1 MRMMR
6 GWLGLLCS
14 LMLLTG
20 VARADNL
27 LPIPPVARVTD
38 TTGTLGADEIQA
50 LESKIASI
58 EQSKGSQV
66 AVLIVPTT
74 QPEEI
79 EQYSYRVADAWKLGR
94 KDVNDGVLLTV
105 AKNDHHVRIEVGRGL
120 EGAIP
125 DVTSARIIREYITPK
140 FRSGDFDGGISDAV
154 DALGKLIDGEPLP
167 PPLDNNET
175 EHKYSHFF
183 LNNMV
188 FFIFGIF
195 WLRGLVGGLPS
206 VPRAGVIGAIA
217 AAVAWFLSGLM
228 IASVGLG
235 IFGIVIGLVGG
246 AGGGFANRGGSGG
259 WSGGGGFGG
268 GGFGG
273 GGGGFSGGGG
283 SFAGGGASG
292 SW

>member
-6 GWLGLLCS
+6 GWLGLLCG
-14 LMLLTG
+14 LVLLTG
-20 VARADNL
+20 AARADNL

-38 TTGTLGADEIQA
+38 TTGTLSADEKQT
-50 LESKIASI
+50 LESKVTAI

-94 KDVNDGVLLTV
+94 KDVSDGVLLTV
-105 AKNDHHVRIEVGRGL
+105 AKNDHQVRIEVGRGL

-125 DVTSARIIREYITPK
+125 DAIAARIIREYVTPK
-140 FRSGDFDGGISDAV
+140 FRSGDYAGGINDAV
-154 DALGKLIDGEPLP
+154 DALGKLIDGEALP
-167 PPLDNNET
+167 PPLEKSD
-175 EHKYSHFF
+175 EHKFSHFF
-183 LNNMV
+183 LNNLV
-188 FFIFGIF
+188 FFIFGVF
-195 WLRGLVGGLPS
+195 WLRSVVGGMPS

-217 AAVAWFLSGLM
+217 AAVAWFLSGWM
-228 IASVGLG
+228 IAAVGMG
-235 IFGIVIGLVGG
+235 IFGAVIGLVGG

-259 WSGGGGFGG
+259 WTGG

-273 GGGGFSGGGG
+273 GGGSFGGGGFSGGGG
-283 SFAGGGASG
+283 GFAGGGASG

>member
-6 GWLGLLCS
+6 GWLGLLSS
-14 LMLLTG
+14 LVLLIG
-20 VARADNL
+20 VAHADDL

-38 TTGTLGADEIQA
+38 TTGTLGADEKQA
-50 LESKIASI
+50 LESKLAAI
-58 EQSKGSQV
+58 EQGKGSQV

-94 KDVNDGVLLTV
+94 KDINDGVLLTV
-105 AKNDHHVRIEVGRGL
+105 AKNDHKVRIEVGRGL

-125 DVTSARIIREYITPK
+125 DAATARIIREYITPK
-140 FRSGDFDGGISDAV
+140 FRSGDFAGGINDAV

-167 PPLDNNET
+167 APLDNDQT
-175 EHKYSHFF
+175 EHKFSRFF
-183 LNNMV
+183 LNNLV
-188 FFIFGIF
+188 FFIVGIF
-195 WLRGLVGGLPS
+195 WLRGLVGGMPS
-206 VPRAGVIGAIA
+206 VPRAGVIGIVA
-217 AAVAWFLSGLM
+217 ATVAWFLSGLM
-228 IASVGLG
+228 IATVGLG
-235 IFGIVIGLVGG
+235 VFGIIVGMLGG

-268 GGFGG
+268 GGFDS